1 MLCIYIYIYI
11 VLNYWFIIIV
21 LFIYS
26 IFDDTIIAEIGFI
39 QMCGVVW
46 CVSSVV
52 QSSPF
57 MYYII

>member
-26 IFDDTIIAEIGFI
+26 IFDDIIIAEIGFI
-39 QMCGVVW
+39 QMWGGG
-46 CVSSVV
+46 VSSVV

-57 MYYII
+57 MYYIT